1 MKTKKILVPIDLNKP
16 DKKINDFLYP
26 EWSSRPEKL
35 TGLKKGKIWETGM
48 IVLTSEITEKD
59 IFDGIIEHSGQTIE
73 SEEFILRFLSYY
85 ISEIQKFKIGN
96 IVSVT
101 ESENEF
107 GFELTKVK
115 ERVSLHKDNK
125 IP

>member
-16 DKKINDFLYP
+16 DKRINDFLYP
-26 EWSSRPEKL
+26 DWSSRPAKL

-59 IFDGIIEHSGQTIE
+59 IYDGIIEHSGQTIE
-73 SEEFILRFLSYY
+73 SEEFILKYLSYY

-96 IVSVT
+96 IISVT

-107 GFELTKVK
+107 GFELIKVK